1 MRPTNNAATWVM
13 RLCLI
18 AALPNAAALLAG
30 LGPLLTPRPPLVPTR
45 GSPAPTMLSAVDSET
60 WCELVEGCDG
70 LAVVFFYA
78 PWCRNCK
85 AVRPALERVERR
97 FGSAAAEGGAGAA
110 AEASFFEVDFQ
121 AHTKLCYDEPDPKPK
136 PKPKPKPNPNQAQT
150 KLCYDERV
158 FRFPTVHFYLPGLG
172 RVGRCVL
179 TAKEAE
185 PRLRATLSRLL
196 DSRQQL
202 QQ

>member
-1 MRPTNNAATWVM
+1 MRPSSGAATRVM

-30 LGPLLTPRPPLVPTR
+30 PGPLLTPRPPLVPTR

-97 FGSAAAEGGAGAA
+97 FGSAAAEGAA
-110 AEASFFEVDFQ
+110 AEATFFEVDFQ
-121 AHTKLCYDEPDPKPK
+121 A
-136 PKPKPKPNPNQAQT
+136 Q
-150 KLCYDERV
+150 
-158 FRFPTVHFYLPGLG
+158 
-172 RVGRCVL
+172 
-179 TAKEAE
+179 
-185 PRLRATLSRLL
+185 
-196 DSRQQL
+196 
-202 QQ
+202 